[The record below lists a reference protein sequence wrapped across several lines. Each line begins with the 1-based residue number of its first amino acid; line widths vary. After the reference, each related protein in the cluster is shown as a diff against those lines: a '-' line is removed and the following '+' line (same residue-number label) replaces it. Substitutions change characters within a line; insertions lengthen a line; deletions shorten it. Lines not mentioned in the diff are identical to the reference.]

1 MAATKS
7 CSISGC
13 AKRHLARS
21 WCSLHYQ
28 AWKRHGHPLA
38 GGRKYADPE
47 EAFAART
54 EWRGE
59 CLVWNGATDR
69 LGYTSIQVAGTV
81 RSAHR
86 YAWEREHGPIPAGK
100 YVDHSCHN
108 PSCVNVEHLRLAT
121 PQENSRN
128 KRGARSDN
136 PLGVRGVFM
145 VGDRY
150 GARVNNVYLGVF
162 DTLEAAASTAAST
175 AAEWYGEFAGNY
187 GLSDKTEVGKVS

>member
-1 MAATKS
+1 MTAVKS
-7 CSISGC
+7 CSISDC
-13 AKRHLARS
+13 AKRHLARG
-21 WCSLHYQ
+21 WCSRHYQ
-28 AWKRHGHPLA
+28 AWQRHGDPLA
-38 GGRKYADPE
+38 GGRKYTDPE

-54 EWRGE
+54 EWRGD
-59 CLVWNGATDR
+59 CLIWTGATDR

-81 RSAHR
+81 QSAHR
-86 YAWEREHGPIPAGK
+86 YAWEREHGPIPEGK

-150 GARVNNVYLGVF
+150 GARVNNVHLGVF

-187 GLSDKTEVGKVS
+187 GLPGKTEVGKVS